1 MTLQPLIE
9 HHQTKCG
16 LVALIGAPNAG
27 KSTLT
32 NAIVGEK
39 ISIVTHKV
47 QTTRQRIT
55 GIAVFEN
62 TQLVLLDTPGL
73 FTPKVRLEKAMVEAA
88 YDAAKDAD
96 IRLWIIDASK
106 PLKPDNI
113 TPMLDSLAAP
123 FIVVLNKI
131 DQTDPKHILERA
143 ALFNHPRVEKVFM
156 ISALKENGVKDVVE
170 YLCEHMP
177 NAPFLYPQDDMS
189 TMPSRLLAAD
199 LTREQVILNVHQ
211 ELPYETYV
219 ETEAFETFRNG
230 SIKISQVIIVAK
242 EGQKA
247 IILGHKGER
256 VKLIRQRAQTSI
268 QTLFGVP
275 IHLFLHVKVIA
286 NWQDKKEFYDLSGL
300 SFSQD

>member
-1 MTLQPLIE
+1 MTVDHNTMPP
-9 HHQTKCG
+9 TKCG

-39 ISIVTHKV
+39 VSIVTHKV

-55 GIAVFEN
+55 GIAVFED

-88 YDAAKDAD
+88 HEAARDAD
-96 IRLWIIDASK
+96 VRLWIVDISK
-106 PLKPDNI
+106 PIKHDVVLD
-113 TPMLDSLAAP
+113 MLTGLAAP

-131 DQTDPKHILERA
+131 DQADPKQLLERA

-156 ISALKENGVKDVVE
+156 ISALNHDGVKDVIDN
-170 YLCEHMP
+170 LCARMP
-177 NAPFLYPQDDMS
+177 VSPWLYPKDDLS
-189 TMPSRLLAAD
+189 TMPARLLAAD
-199 LTREQVILNVHQ
+199 LTREQLILNLHQ

-230 SIKISQVIIVAK
+230 SIKISQAIIVAK

-247 IILGHKGER
+247 IVLGHKGER
-256 VKLIRQRAQTSI
+256 IKLIRERAQSSLK
-268 QTLFGVP
+268 TLFGTQ
-275 IHLFLHVKVIA
+275 IHLFIHVKVVS
-286 NWQDKKEFYDLSGL
+286 NWQERKDFYEMSGL
-300 SFSQD
+300 NFSVK